1 MDITSERLTV
11 AVGSASMGAYLARPV
26 SGGPH
31 PGVVVFMEIFGI
43 NNHIR
48 AVTDRIAGEGYVALA
63 PDVFH
68 RTGPGV
74 ELEYNEQG
82 LTRGIALMEQAKASE
97 AIADTRAAIATLQ
110 ARSDVGGRG
119 IGAMGFCF
127 GGHLTYL
134 AACELPIAAAAS
146 YYGGGVA
153 VGAPGNEAPPT
164 IERTS
169 KIKGRVACFFGAN
182 DPYITAEQ
190 AEAVRKALDDAGV
203 RNEVVIYPGVGHG
216 FNCDER
222 GDYDKTAADDA
233 WLRTTS
239 MFREELR

>member
-1 MDITSERLTV
+1 MDVTSERLTIP
-11 AVGSASMGAYLARPV
+11 VGNASMGAYLARPT

-31 PGVVVFMEIFGI
+31 PGVVVFMEVFGV
-43 NNHIR
+43 NGHIR

-68 RTGPGV
+68 RTAPGI
-74 ELEYNEQG
+74 ELTYDEQG
-82 LTRGIALMEQAKASE
+82 LGRGIELMGQCTASE
-97 AIADTRAAIATLQ
+97 AMADTKAAIAALQ

-119 IGAMGFCF
+119 IGALGFCF

-164 IERTS
+164 IARTS
-169 KIKGRVACFFGAN
+169 KITGRIACFFGAD
-182 DPYITAEQ
+182 DPYIPAEQ
-190 AEAVRKALDDAGV
+190 AEAVQKALTDAAV
-203 RNEVVIYPGVGHG
+203 RSEVVIYPGVGHG

-222 GDYDKTAADDA
+222 GDYNQAAAGDA
-233 WLRTTS
+233 WLRTTTL
-239 MFREELR
+239 FREELR

>member
-1 MDITSERLTV
+1 MEVTSERLTIP
-11 AVGSASMGAYLARPV
+11 VGSASMGAYLARPA

-31 PGVVVFMEIFGI
+31 PGVIVFMEIFGL
-43 NNHIR
+43 NGHIR
-48 AVTDRIAGEGYVALA
+48 AVTDRLAAEGFVALA

-68 RTGPGV
+68 RTAPGV
-74 ELEYNEQG
+74 ELAYDDQG
-82 LTRGIALMEQAKASE
+82 LGRGFKLMEQTKASE
-97 AIADTRAAIATLQ
+97 AMEDAKAAIATLH
-110 ARSDVGGRG
+110 ARSDVKGRG
-119 IGAMGFCF
+119 VGAMGFCF
-127 GGHLTYL
+127 GGHLAYL

-169 KIKGRVACFFGAN
+169 KIKGRIACFFGGN
-182 DPYITAEQ
+182 DPYIPAEQ
-190 AEAVRKALDDAGV
+190 TEAIRKALTDAGV
-203 RNEVVIYPGVGHG
+203 RSEVVIYPGVGHG

-239 MFREELR
+239 LFREELR